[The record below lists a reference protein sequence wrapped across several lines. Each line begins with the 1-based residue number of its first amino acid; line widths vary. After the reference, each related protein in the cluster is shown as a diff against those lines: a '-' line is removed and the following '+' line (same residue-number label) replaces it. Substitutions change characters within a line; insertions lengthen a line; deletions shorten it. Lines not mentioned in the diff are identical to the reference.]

1 MHLSGTTHGIT
12 LSYIIN
18 FRLNELLIGVS
29 YYLNNCR
36 ARLNQFM
43 LFFFKVLFHNA
54 SLIFMSSDVLKEGN
68 FFSQWVICGSVD
80 RERILVL
87 VKQFLKFHCCCFSVA
102 QLCLTLCDPMGCNET
117 GLPVPHHLPEFSQV
131 HVHCIIDAVQPSHPL
146 MPSSHSAL
154 NLSQHQGLF
163 QCHLFTSD
171 DQNTG
176 ASASASVS

>member
-1 MHLSGTTHGIT
+1 
-12 LSYIIN
+12 
-18 FRLNELLIGVS
+18 
-29 YYLNNCR
+29 
-36 ARLNQFM
+36 
-43 LFFFKVLFHNA
+43 
-54 SLIFMSSDVLKEGN
+54 MSSDVLKEGN